1 MNSIA
6 ALRTETRQ
14 GPDTH
19 RPHIH
24 TGFIRVSRGH
34 HIYA

>member
-1 MNSIA
+1 MNSTA

-24 TGFIRVSRGH
+24 TGFIRRL
-34 HIYA
+34 